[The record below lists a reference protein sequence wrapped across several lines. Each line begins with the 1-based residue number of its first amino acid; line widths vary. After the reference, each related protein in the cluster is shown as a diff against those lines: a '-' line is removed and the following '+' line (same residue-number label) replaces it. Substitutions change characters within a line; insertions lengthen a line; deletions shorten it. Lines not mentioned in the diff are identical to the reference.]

1 MAQQVQTQIDV
12 PERHRTLVAPLRADE
27 RNDNLAHVVTLREA
41 NEDGFHCRDI
51 GVRLAVPV
59 EDREVLED
67 VAELRPCQRVGV
79 GALAVAEHCG
89 EDRRGSKVAVVVRH
103 RKERVEQV
111 PFRVRR
117 RDADAERLGPFVPL
131 ERLYLSHVDRE
142 SFCGLKHDCSPCV
155 LDHGD
160 YPPSSRIKP

>member
-67 VAELRPCQRVGV
+67 VAELRPRRPLLHARRQNTVRVGAAP
-79 GALAVAEHCG
+79 G
-89 EDRRGSKVAVVVRH
+89 R
-103 RKERVEQV
+103 
-111 PFRVRR
+111 RR
-117 RDADAERLGPFVPL
+117 RDARQGRHPL
-131 ERLYLSHVDRE
+131 A
-142 SFCGLKHDCSPCV
+142 GLQGQQPAPPRRG
-155 LDHGD
+155 GD
-160 YPPSSRIKP
+160 PAPG